1 MKIIFVI
8 KNLNSAV
15 GGAERVFCKIT
26 SLLVKR
32 GHDISIV
39 TFDKNNNQFFY
50 DIEPSIKCLN
60 LSVGDNSA
68 KTKLEEYFKR
78 IFVLRNLFIKEKPN
92 IIVGFMHSSYI
103 PIAFSLIGQQSI
115 PLIASE
121 HTAINYY
128 YKKPL
133 EFFLLLISSL
143 LISRFTVLSSSIK
156 NRYPFLIERKMTI
169 VQNPILIPK
178 IKNFD
183 KNKSIRKLLLS
194 VGRLEKSKDHLTLI
208 KAFALVAYENKDWDL
223 CIIGEG
229 RLRKDLQNK
238 INELELNNR
247 IFLKGFTKEI
257 NYEYQKADLFAI
269 PSRYEAFGLVTAEA
283 MAHCLPCIGFLEC
296 PGTNEIIIDE
306 VTGLLVEGKN
316 NRVFNLASGL
326 NRLFNN
332 PELRNIFGSNGRKII
347 SKNFSERKITDLWE
361 TLLYN
366 EVMRK

>member
-26 SLLVKR
+26 SLLAKR
-32 GHDISIV
+32 GHDISVV
-39 TFDKNNNQFFY
+39 TFDKKNNQFFY

-60 LSVGDNSA
+60 LSIGDSSS
-68 KTKLEEYFKR
+68 KTKLAEYFKR
-78 IFVLRNLFIKEKPN
+78 IFALRILFIREKPN

-103 PIAFSLIGQQSI
+103 PIAFSLFGQSI

-121 HTAINYY
+121 HTAINHY

-133 EFFLLLISSL
+133 QFFLLLISNL

-156 NRYPFLIERKMTI
+156 NRYPFLIKRKMTI
-169 VQNPILIPK
+169 VKNPILIPK
-178 IKNFD
+178 INNFY
-183 KNKSIRKLLLS
+183 KTKSLRKLLLS
-194 VGRLEKSKDHLTLI
+194 VGRLEASKDHLTLI
-208 KAFALVAYENKDWDL
+208 EAFSLVAYENKDWDL

-229 RLRKDLQNK
+229 KLRKDIDNK
-238 INELELNNR
+238 INDLGLNNR
-247 IFLKGFTKEI
+247 IFLKGFIKEI

-269 PSRYEAFGLVTAEA
+269 PSKYEAFGLVTAEA

-306 VTGLLVEGKN
+306 VTGLLVDGKN
-316 NRVFNLASGL
+316 NRAFNLASGL
-326 NRLFNN
+326 NRLFKN

-347 SKNFSERKITDLWE
+347 SKNFSERKITDRWE

-366 EVMRK
+366 ELKKK